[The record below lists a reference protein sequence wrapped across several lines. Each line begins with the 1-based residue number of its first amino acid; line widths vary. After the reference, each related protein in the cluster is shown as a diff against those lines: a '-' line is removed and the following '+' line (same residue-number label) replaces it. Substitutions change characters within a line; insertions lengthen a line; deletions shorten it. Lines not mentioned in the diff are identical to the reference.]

1 MTEINDIKTIIETE
15 TIISDM
21 IQSVVKNIANEI
33 EITPLPDTKPVNS
46 NIVIVKLSQLRRNN
60 TLSPEYYIPAYQ
72 AKIVKQYLEPSKR
85 GTDLI
90 TKLENIIENKCV
102 KLGKNKYPLNNTTLS
117 VIKKYYNSV

>member
-15 TIISDM
+15 TVISDM

-46 NIVIVKLSQLRRNN
+46 NIIIVKLSQLRHNN